1 MRHAIFD
8 QKYHFFSFFN
18 SLSGGYMRTGIID
31 SEGKDTGV
39 DPFMAS
45 FPHLIDVG
53 IMGHC
58 IHGRSGLCEKAGV
71 ACYQNGPYAE
81 EPSDEQN
88 SWKEQPANKANGN
101 QKSLGRLKGAKT
113 IAR

>member
-58 IHGRSGLCEKAGV
+58 VHGRS
-71 ACYQNGPYAE
+71 AC
-81 EPSDEQN
+81 
-88 SWKEQPANKANGN
+88 
-101 QKSLGRLKGAKT
+101 AKKRELHVIRT
-113 IAR
+113 GHMQRNLIWS